1 MFASKAFSRR
11 GFLRSLGATAGAM
24 ALPSVVS
31 ASGPGAGGRSAANER
46 ITVGCIGVGN
56 QGRQVMQNFLAD
68 SRAQVVAVCDV
79 KQRELDYARQFVDR
93 HYRTSGCRAYADF
106 RELIARDDIDA
117 VLIATPDHWH
127 VLCALAAAR
136 VGKDIYLEKPMGL
149 SREEDQA
156 LGRAAGQYGTV
167 FQFGTQQ
174 RSDPKF
180 RLACELARN
189 GRIGQLKSVHVWSPV
204 SGSGGST
211 APAAVPEGLDY
222 DTWLGP
228 APRVPYT
235 EHRCT
240 NVFPDSPDPYKIWPF
255 ISDYSLGW
263 VAGWGVHPLDIALW
277 GAGDALAGAFEIEGA
292 GRFPTSGACD
302 TAVDWDLTVRYR
314 TGAVLRFKGTPSA
327 DEWRARYG
335 TRSDHGTAFEGQEG
349 WVCVDRSQ
357 VSAEP
362 DGMLRS
368 AFGAGDV
375 RLVRSVDHVGNFLD
389 AIGCRG
395 EPISPFSSALAVNTL
410 CRVSSVAAR
419 VGRKLA
425 WDDRAGKFVGDESAD
440 RLLSRAM
447 RSPWRL

>member
-11 GFLRSLGATAGAM
+11 RFLHSLGAAAGM
-24 ALPSVVS
+24 LALPSAVS

-56 QGRQVMQNFLAD
+56 QGRQVMRNFLAD

-136 VGKDIYLEKPMGL
+136 AGKDIYLEKPMGL

-211 APAAVPEGLDY
+211 APATVLKHYCDGIQYA
-222 DTWLGP
+222 LGDLP
-228 APRVPYT
+228 ADSTPR
-235 EHRCT
+235 
-240 NVFPDSPDPYKIWPF
+240 
-255 ISDYSLGW
+255 
-263 VAGWGVHPLDIALW
+263 
-277 GAGDALAGAFEIEGA
+277 
-292 GRFPTSGACD
+292 
-302 TAVDWDLTVRYR
+302 
-314 TGAVLRFKGTPSA
+314 
-327 DEWRARYG
+327 
-335 TRSDHGTAFEGQEG
+335 
-349 WVCVDRSQ
+349 
-357 VSAEP
+357 
-362 DGMLRS
+362 
-368 AFGAGDV
+368 
-375 RLVRSVDHVGNFLD
+375 
-389 AIGCRG
+389 
-395 EPISPFSSALAVNTL
+395 
-410 CRVSSVAAR
+410 
-419 VGRKLA
+419 
-425 WDDRAGKFVGDESAD
+425 
-440 RLLSRAM
+440 
-447 RSPWRL
+447 